1 MMQQLT
7 METLW
12 AEISNVP
19 GSASVMQKRFFL
31 RILSSCEWNFFSQ
44 EVQSK
49 WPEGIESV
57 VDGW

>member
-19 GSASVMQKRFFL
+19 GSASVMQKALFPANFCL
-31 RILSSCEWNFFSQ
+31 AVNEIFSPKKYKANGLKESSL
-44 EVQSK
+44 
-49 WPEGIESV
+49 
-57 VDGW
+57 

>member
-31 RILSSCEWNFFSQ
+31 RTF
-44 EVQSK
+44 V
-49 WPEGIESV
+49 
-57 VDGW
+57 